1 MKMTMHI
8 DEDVLADVVKITGV
22 ESKTKAVEFA
32 LTEMVRR
39 HRLKALGKKG
49 LGLTAKELKTAW
61 EDPFPQESLKAAEAP
76 AKYARKSA
84 RR

>member
-8 DEDVLADVVKITGV
+8 NEDVLADVVKITGV

-39 HRLKALGKKG
+39 HRLKELGKKG
-49 LGLTAKELKTAW
+49 LGLTAEELRNAW
-61 EDPFPQESLKAAEAP
+61 ENPFPEESLIMAEEP

>member
-8 DEDVLADVVKITGV
+8 NEDVLADVVKITGV

-39 HRLKALGKKG
+39 HRLKELAKKG
-49 LGLTAKELKTAW
+49 LGLTAEELRNAW
-61 EDPFPQESLKAAEAP
+61 EDPFPQESLKAAERP
-76 AKYARKSA
+76 VKYAGKSA